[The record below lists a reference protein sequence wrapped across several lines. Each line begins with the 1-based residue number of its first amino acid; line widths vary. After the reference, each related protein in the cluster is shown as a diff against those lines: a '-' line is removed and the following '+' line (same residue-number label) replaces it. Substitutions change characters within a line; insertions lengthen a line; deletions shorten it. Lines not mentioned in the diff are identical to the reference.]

1 MPIYYELVS
10 SSELAP
16 DEKFMLGFK
25 YDVQNGIIEGRIHSW
40 CVLANTPHGTI
51 PAKAIGDKAWYT
63 YHGKVYM
70 TADFSYLKADPS
82 AKVTLQE
89 ADSPPLGAI
98 HGDLLD
104 GKPSYMVICD
114 TSSAEE
120 PGKSDGVISQFGWN
134 GLEYDEEDFR
144 YVCISGPY
152 SFVAQHSENQN
163 PESTDL
169 MLGNDKWGYTEGP
182 LWCVMTHSTHG
193 WLPGLA
199 SKKWENAWYTYGPKV
214 CKTTDFHYIR
224 PDHGYEAMLKAADSS
239 PPKHGVVVGQGK
251 YDNQPI
257 YSVVCHV
264 EGDDIPGLYSGGSTA
279 FYQVV
284 YKYKPGVCWVY
295 PGGTSTMEAENFSY
309 VVVVE
314 RGPEAKEDANKNN
327 HCSEDELD

>member
-1 MPIYYELVS
+1 MSIYYELVS
-10 SSELAP
+10 GNELAP

-25 YDVQNGIIEGRIHSW
+25 YDVQDDMRRIHSW

-63 YHGKVYM
+63 YRGKVYM
-70 TADFSYLKADPS
+70 TDDFSYLKADPS
-82 AKVTLQE
+82 AKVTVQE

-114 TSSAEE
+114 TSSADE

-152 SFVAQHSENQN
+152 SFVQPSKNEE
-163 PESTDL
+163 PKITDL
-169 MLGNDKWGYTEGP
+169 MLGNEKWGYAKGP
-182 LWCVMTHSTHG
+182 LWCVMTRSTHG

-199 SKKWENAWYTYGPKV
+199 SRKHGTDTAYYTYGPKV

-224 PDHGYEAMLKAADSS
+224 PDDGYEAMLKAADSS

-251 YDNQPI
+251 HDNQPI

-264 EGDDIPGLYSGGSTA
+264 VDGDDIPGLYSGGDA
-279 FYQVV
+279 AYYQIVFNH
-284 YKYKPGVCWVY
+284 KELWLNPGSN
-295 PGGTSTMEAENFSY
+295 STMEANNLSY

-314 RGPEAKEDANKNN
+314 RGLDAKEDANKDK
-327 HCSEDELD
+327 HCSED